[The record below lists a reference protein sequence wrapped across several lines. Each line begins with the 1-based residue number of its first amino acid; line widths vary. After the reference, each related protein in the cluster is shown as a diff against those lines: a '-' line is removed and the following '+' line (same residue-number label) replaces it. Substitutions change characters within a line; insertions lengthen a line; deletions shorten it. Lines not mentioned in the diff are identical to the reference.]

1 MKLNV
6 VRFALLGLLV
16 AGAAFAGS
24 PTAPAPEIDPG
35 SMAVPFALLG
45 GAVLMIRS
53 RIRR

>member
-6 VRFALLGLLV
+6 LTLTVLGTLL
-16 AGAAFAGS
+16 AGVLAAQS
-24 PTAPAPEIDPG
+24 TAPAPEIDPG